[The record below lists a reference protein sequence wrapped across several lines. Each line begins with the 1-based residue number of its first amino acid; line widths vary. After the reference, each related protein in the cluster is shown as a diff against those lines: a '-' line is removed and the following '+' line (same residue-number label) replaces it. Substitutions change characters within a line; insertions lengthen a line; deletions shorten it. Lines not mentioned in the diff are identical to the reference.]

1 MKSRNSPPHRR
12 EIGLVPYLVPLGW
25 TLAAILAFIVLVTWP
40 ELFSQPLPPDAG
52 SAAEAFSL
60 MPSLRGEPAVPDA
73 SRIFKEQPSQ
83 AVDHVQAF

>member
-1 MKSRNSPPHRR
+1 MKSRKSPQRRR

-25 TLAAILAFIVLVTWP
+25 TLAAVLAFVVLVTWP

-60 MPSLRGEPAVPDA
+60 MPLFGGQPSVPDA
-73 SRIFKEQPSQ
+73 SRVFTEQPSQ
-83 AVDHVQAF
+83 AVEHVQAF